1 MTSTKEIILEY
12 VCPGLGVLIGNFM
25 FAAPVLD
32 LKAAI
37 DKGDLGNL
45 NPTPWAFMLG
55 NCMGWVLYGTLLQ
68 NLWVFFGNAPGLLV
82 SIWLNLGAVKL
93 LYQKHHVTEMRDVT
107 VAFLNNKEHPKR
119 IIIPNDGDAGEII
132 VATKDNNSSANDDEA
147 NNCNSKSNATKND
160 DDWATT
166 IYNLTSNMKPAPSR
180 HETLVMLMCV
190 IWVIFGT
197 ILALVNDMDL
207 DSKVLMVGI
216 VTNCILIFF
225 YGAPLSTIFTV
236 LKEKHTAS
244 IHIPT
249 MMLNTLN
256 SSFWCAY
263 GIAIGDFFLAAPN
276 GLGAMFGGIQI
287 FLYVTFPRTPSSS
300 SSSSSAGTSGG
311 RSGSGSTSNGKDV
324 LTEPLK
330 ELPPPLL
337 PPPGHERTKKKTDDD
352 PSRGSGATQRT
363 QLGSSTLLLQSSRS
377 KRDVEN
383 GIDVASA

>member
-37 DKGDLGNL
+37 DKGDLGDL

-93 LYQKHHVTEMRDVT
+93 LYQKHHVTELRDVT
-107 VAFLNNKEHPKR
+107 VAFLNREHPKR
-119 IIIPNDGDAGEII
+119 IIIPRTGDGEIL
-132 VATKDNNSSANDDEA
+132 VSAQDNSSADETNDS
-147 NNCNSKSNATKND
+147 NNCDSNSTKNE

-197 ILALVNDMDL
+197 ILALVNAMDL

-287 FLYVTFPRTPSSS
+287 FLYVTLPRTPSSES
-300 SSSSSAGTSGG
+300 GTGGISG
-311 RSGSGSTSNGKDV
+311 TSNGKDV

-330 ELPPPLL
+330 ALPPPLL
-337 PPPGHERTKKKTDDD
+337 PPPGHERAKKIDDD
-352 PSRGSGATQRT
+352 PSRGSAATQST
-363 QLGSSTLLLQSSRS
+363 QVGSSTLLLQSSS
-377 KRDVEN
+377 TRDVEN